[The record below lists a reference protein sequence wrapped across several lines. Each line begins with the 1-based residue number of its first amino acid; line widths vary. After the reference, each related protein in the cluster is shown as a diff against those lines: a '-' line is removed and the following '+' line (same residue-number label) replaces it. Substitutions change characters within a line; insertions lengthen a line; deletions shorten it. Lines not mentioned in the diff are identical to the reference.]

1 MKKQATAIWNG
12 TGKDG
17 KGHLSTQNGVL
28 NKTQY
33 TFGSRFEIEN
43 APATSPEELIAAAHS
58 GCFSMKLAFNL
69 QEAGFNPTE
78 IQTVCTVTIENGT
91 ITESHLDLKAK
102 VEGIDASKFE
112 ELALHAKDNCP
123 VSKALAVNKT
133 IDFKLL

>member
-28 NKTQY
+28 NKTKY
-33 TFGSRFEIEN
+33 TFRSRFETDPE
-43 APATSPEELIAAAHS
+43 TSPEELIAAAHS

-78 IQTVCTVTIENGT
+78 IKTVCTVTILEGT
-91 ITESHLDLKAK
+91 ITESHLDLEAK
-102 VEGIDASKFE
+102 IDGIEAAKFE
-112 ELALHAKDNCP
+112 ELVTHAKDNCP
-123 VSKALAVNKT
+123 VSKALNVNKT
-133 IDFKLL
+133 INFKLLH